1 VATVLSAR
9 DWEPNLV
16 AQARETASIRIVL
29 RAFQPKDIE
38 SHAGE
43 IDVVVAS
50 GDVSWVTPHQIS
62 TWCRL
67 GFAVVGIH
75 PAGDVPAASLL
86 ELGGAAEVLPAAL
99 GVTCREHRYK
109 C

>member
-1 VATVLSAR
+1 MTVRVATVLSAR
-9 DWEPNLV
+9 EWEPTLV
-16 AQARETASIRIVL
+16 AHARDTASIRVVL

-43 IDVVVAS
+43 IEVVVAS

-62 TWCRL
+62 TWGRL

-75 PAGDVPAASLL
+75 PAGDGPAASLL
-86 ELGGAAEVLPAAL
+86 PA
-99 GVTCREHRYK
+99 
-109 C
+109 

>member
-1 VATVLSAR
+1 VLSAR

-50 GDVSWVTPHQIS
+50 GDVS
-62 TWCRL
+62 
-67 GFAVVGIH
+67 
-75 PAGDVPAASLL
+75 
-86 ELGGAAEVLPAAL
+86 
-99 GVTCREHRYK
+99 
-109 C
+109 